1 MDNKIQTPSDE
12 TAGATCN
19 GEEVGQAMTQPKI
32 CQRKEK
38 KHQKP
43 SSFQDEIIAL
53 QHEQLAAQ
61 AQQVRHN
68 GEFFRQVLDA
78 QNQMEERERE
88 KDRTFLLELVKLFP
102 NQK

>member
-1 MDNKIQTPSDE
+1 MP
-12 TAGATCN
+12 
-19 GEEVGQAMTQPKI
+19 
-32 CQRKEK
+32 RKGK
-38 KHQKP
+38 KHQKR

-61 AQQVRHN
+61 AQQVQHN
-68 GEFFRQVLDA
+68 QEFFCQVLDA

-88 KDRTFLLELVKLFP
+88 KDHTFFLKLSKLFA

>member
-1 MDNKIQTPSDE
+1 MDKEIRTPSDE

-19 GEEVGQAMTQPKI
+19 GEQVGQATTQPKI
-32 CQRKEK
+32 CQRKGK

-43 SSFQDEIIAL
+43 SSFQDEIIGL
-53 QHEQLAAQ
+53 QCEQLAVQ
-61 AQQVRHN
+61 AQQVQQNR
-68 GEFFRQVLDA
+68 EFFRQVLDA

-88 KDRTFLLELVKLFP
+88 KDRTFLLQLGKLFA